1 MTTKLMEAAFAG
13 NIELAAELLEE
24 YARQRDQ
31 EGRTA
36 LMLAAQ
42 EGHGEIVEM
51 LAPYELGQTD
61 EDGWTAL
68 MYASWSGNWDCV
80 RYLSHQEIRMRDCSG
95 WTALMSAAWNGHLEV
110 ANYLYSEEVG
120 MQDVDGW
127 TALMCAAWNGH
138 LDVVKLLYER
148 EKGMVDQ
155 KGWTA
160 LMSAAWNGHYH
171 VVKFLMGA
179 EARIMDPYGWTALMS
194 AVWNNHG
201 TVAELLIDMEGSLI
215 LDNAKVMRMV
225 SVARKNDS
233 ITFPTG
239 QQDYLYSKSVVHTIV
254 DPDASSPPCLSAD
267 AVDAIPAQED
277 AANTETI
284 EKLKHELTLAY
295 DTIQRLE
302 TLADM
307 SHLEKDNAL
316 VMEIEQLKEES
327 AAYRRQA
334 DKYEVAKYEVE
345 ALNKTVKLMKEEI
358 DRVKN
363 EQQQSQSVLDALLAS
378 SEDHEMVKL
387 AAEVQRLNDIV
398 AIKDRE
404 IDNLKQKSI
413 EYKAMALPPPKASSS
428 SSKEKK
434 PRFRR
439 LNSISGAPR
448 RHSGGLRTSIDDCSD
463 IEACTSNAII
473 LPANI
478 PRGVR
483 KKSVSQL
490 PVVPSGPVTI
500 QTPSQDSDDFY
511 QTSKPSTSVQQIH
524 IINKADVETLTSV
537 DTRQPRR
544 PDTTVSKN
552 ISYYEDKSLN
562 SFFQEPSELSGG
574 ADNGTI
580 RQILREFAKVR
591 KELEQIKR
599 QQFSMGKDILSARNE
614 TSALRTK
621 IGAKAADPEDL
632 KMAIIDVISNDPNI
646 LHSCS
651 ASVSPSSLNDTAIC
665 SPCGHRITT
674 LDPDSIKKCP
684 QCGALARAIS
694 LRIT

>member
-13 NIELAAELLEE
+13 NAELAAELLEE

-42 EGHGEIVEM
+42 EGHVEIVEM
-51 LAPYELGQTD
+51 LAPYEVGQAD

-110 ANYLYSEEVG
+110 VNYLYSEEVG

-160 LMSAAWNGHYH
+160 LMSAAWNGHYA
-171 VVKFLMGA
+171 VVKFLMAA

-201 TVAELLIDMEGSLI
+201 SVAELLLDLEGSLI
-215 LDNAKVMRMV
+215 LENTKVMRMV

-239 QQDYLYSKSVVHTIV
+239 QQDYLYSKSVVHTIT
-254 DPDASSPPCLSAD
+254 DPDASSPQYLSAD
-267 AVDAIPAQED
+267 AVDVALAPEES
-277 AANTETI
+277 ANTDAI
-284 EKLKHELTLAY
+284 EELRHELTAAH
-295 DTIQRLE
+295 DTIQKLE
-302 TLADM
+302 TLVDR
-307 SHLEKDNAL
+307 SHLEKDKSL
-316 VMEIEQLKEES
+316 SMEIERLKEEGT
-327 AAYRRQA
+327 AYRRQA
-334 DKYEVAKYEVE
+334 EKYDDARHEVE
-345 ALNKTVKLMKEEI
+345 ALNKTIKLMKEEI
-358 DRVKN
+358 DRVRN
-363 EQQQSQSVLDALLAS
+363 EQQQSQSVLDALLTS
-378 SEDHEMVKL
+378 SEDHEMTKL
-387 AAEVQRLNDIV
+387 AAEIQRLNDIIT
-398 AIKDRE
+398 IKDRE
-404 IDNLKQKSI
+404 INDLRQECA
-413 EYKAMALPPPKASSS
+413 EYKAATVMPSKAPSLF
-428 SSKEKK
+428 KEKK
-434 PRFRR
+434 HCFRR
-439 LNSISGAPR
+439 INSISGVPR
-448 RHSGGLRTSIDDCSD
+448 RHSGGLKVSIDECSD
-463 IEACTSNAII
+463 IEAQTVNAAP
-473 LPANI
+473 LPTNI

-483 KKSVSQL
+483 KKSISQFPVL
-490 PVVPSGPVTI
+490 PTGPVVIP
-500 QTPSQDSDDFY
+500 TPSQDSDDFY
-511 QTSKPSTSVQQIH
+511 QTNNLSIDVPQPHTL
-524 IINKADVETLTSV
+524 NKIDTETLTPV
-537 DTRQPRR
+537 TKPLQR
-544 PDTTVSKN
+544 PDTNVSKN

-574 ADNGTI
+574 ADSSTI

-599 QQFSMGKDILSARNE
+599 QQFSMGRDILNAKSEAN
-614 TSALRTK
+614 ALRTK
-621 IGAKAADPEDL
+621 IGARAADPADL
-632 KMAIIDVISNDPNI
+632 KMAIIDVISSDPNI
-646 LHSCS
+646 LRSCS
-651 ASVSPSSLNDTAIC
+651 ATVSPTLTEAAVC

-674 LDPDSIKKCP
+674 SSPESITKCP

-694 LRIT
+694 LRGT

>member
-1 MTTKLMEAAFAG
+1 MEAAFAG
-13 NIELAAELLEE
+13 NTELVAELLEE

-42 EGHGEIVEM
+42 EGHVEIVEM
-51 LAPYELGQTD
+51 LAPYELGQAD

-110 ANYLYSEEVG
+110 VNYLYSEEVG

-160 LMSAAWNGHYH
+160 LMSAAWNGHYS

-179 EARIMDPYGWTALMS
+179 EARVMDPYGWTALMS

-201 TVAELLIDMEGSLI
+201 SVAELLIDTEGPLI
-215 LDNAKVMRMV
+215 LENTKVMRMV

-254 DPDASSPPCLSAD
+254 DPDASFQQCISAD
-267 AVDAIPAQED
+267 TEVSPVLGE
-277 AANTETI
+277 AADTDTI
-284 EKLKHELTLAY
+284 EKLKHELMVAH
-295 DTIQRLE
+295 DTIKKLE
-302 TLADM
+302 ALVDK
-307 SHLEKDNAL
+307 SHLENDKGLA
-316 VMEIEQLKEES
+316 MEIERLKEEGATYKS
-327 AAYRRQA
+327 RAE
-334 DKYEVAKYEVE
+334 KYDDARHEVE
-345 ALNKTVKLMKEEI
+345 ALNKTVRLMKEEI

-387 AAEVQRLNDIV
+387 TAEVQRLSDIV
-398 AIKDRE
+398 TRKDRE
-404 IDNLKQKSI
+404 IDALKRECA
-413 EYKAMALPPPKASSS
+413 EYKAMTTVPPKAPSLSR
-428 SSKEKK
+428 EKK
-434 PRFRR
+434 HRFKR
-439 LNSISGAPR
+439 LNSVSGAPR
-448 RHSGGLRTSIDDCSD
+448 RHSGGLRMSIDECSD
-463 IEACTSNAII
+463 IEAHVVNAVI
-473 LPANI
+473 LPTNI

-483 KKSVSQL
+483 KKSISQF
-490 PVVPSGPVTI
+490 PAIPSGPVAV

-511 QTSKPSTSVQQIH
+511 QTSNPSTYVPQPHILNKTGTEALASADTKPLQQL
-524 IINKADVETLTSV
+524 NTD
-537 DTRQPRR
+537 
-544 PDTTVSKN
+544 VSKN

-562 SFFQEPSELSGG
+562 SFFQEPSELGSGG
-574 ADNGTI
+574 ADSGTI

-599 QQFSMGKDILSARNE
+599 QQFSMGKDILSAKNE
-614 TSALRTK
+614 ASLLRTK

-632 KMAIIDVISNDPNI
+632 KVAIIDVISSDPTI
-646 LHSCS
+646 LRSCS
-651 ASVSPSSLNDTAIC
+651 ATVSPILGEAAVC
-665 SPCGHRITT
+665 SPCGHRIATSN
-674 LDPDSIKKCP
+674 PESITKCP
-684 QCGALARAIS
+684 QCGTLARAIS
-694 LRIT
+694 LRGV

>member
-1 MTTKLMEAAFAG
+1 MEAAFAG
-13 NIELAAELLEE
+13 NAELAAELLEE

-42 EGHGEIVEM
+42 EGHVEIVEM
-51 LAPYELGQTD
+51 LAPYELGQAD

-110 ANYLYSEEVG
+110 VNYLYSEEVG
-120 MQDVDGW
+120 MQDIDGW

-160 LMSAAWNGHYH
+160 LMSAAWNGHYP

-201 TVAELLIDMEGSLI
+201 AVAELLIDMEGSLI
-215 LDNAKVMRMV
+215 LENTKVMRMV

-233 ITFPTG
+233 ITFPIG

-254 DPDASSPPCLSAD
+254 DPDASSPPCLSTD
-267 AVDAIPAQED
+267 IIDSVPVLED
-277 AANTETI
+277 AASIETI
-284 EKLKHELTLAY
+284 EKLKRELAIAH

-302 TLADM
+302 ALADKG
-307 SHLEKDNAL
+307 HLEKDKEL
-316 VMEIEQLKEES
+316 VMEIERLKEEGTV
-327 AAYRRQA
+327 YKRQA
-334 DKYEVAKYEVE
+334 EKYDDARHEVE
-345 ALNKTVKLMKEEI
+345 ALNKTVKLMKDEI
-358 DRVKN
+358 DRVRN

-387 AAEVQRLNDIV
+387 AAEVQRLNDILI
-398 AIKDRE
+398 IKDRE
-404 IDNLKQKSI
+404 IDNLRQECAEHKTMI
-413 EYKAMALPPPKASSS
+413 LPPPKAPS
-428 SSKEKK
+428 SSKDKDKK
-434 PRFRR
+434 HRFRR
-439 LNSISGAPR
+439 LNSVSGVPR
-448 RHSGGLRTSIDDCSD
+448 RHSGGLRTSVDDCSD
-463 IEACTSNAII
+463 IEGHISGAIL
-473 LPANI
+473 LPANV

-490 PVVPSGPVTI
+490 PVVPSGPVIIPTS
-500 QTPSQDSDDFY
+500 SQDSDDFY
-511 QTSKPSTSVQQIH
+511 QTSKPSTSVQQAH

-537 DTRQPRR
+537 DTRQPQR
-544 PDTTVSKN
+544 PDTTISKN

-574 ADNGTI
+574 ADSGTV

-599 QQFSMGKDILSARNE
+599 QQFSMGKDIISARNE

-646 LHSCS
+646 LRSCS
-651 ASVSPSSLNDTAIC
+651 ASAAASPKSLNETAIC
-665 SPCGHRITT
+665 APCGHRITT
-674 LDPDSIKKCP
+674 LDPDSITKCP

-694 LRIT
+694 LRTT